1 MEPSQNTLKAWLF
14 NPFHYIAGGRAL
26 AIGLPIMLAASLI
39 GATRNIHFG
48 GVLDL
53 HYGPPA
59 PVWIFISESLI
70 NWLVMGALLFFGG
83 KLISRSAIRL
93 LDVFGT
99 QALARTPI
107 SIALLCLLLWSL
119 PGFQV
124 LLPGLAVFILGAILD
139 LLLTIWMVLLMYR
152 ACAVSCKV
160 SGGKAIGLFIVAIIL
175 GEILSKILIG
185 ALLSAT

>member
-39 GATRNIHFG
+39 GATRNIHLD

-53 HYGPPA
+53 HFGPPA

-83 KLISRSAIRL
+83 KLISRSDIRL

-107 SIALLCLLLWSL
+107 SIALLCLLLPDS
-119 PGFQV
+119 QV
-124 LLPGLAVFILGAILD
+124 PLPGLAVFILGAILD

-152 ACAVSCKV
+152 AYAVSCKV

-185 ALLSAT
+185 ALHSAT